1 MRKTTPV
8 WMERRNWCCR
18 GIGTTDRRRDIRAV
32 LGGVLL
38 AALGAVSGVPGDA
51 RASHAGVFFAE
62 PYTGQKVDAYEVT
75 LPVANGERETFAV
88 PGDCERAMAAFAAG
102 AMRWGTQI
110 EKRVWGKVTGDC
122 EYHAFL
128 HRFSPET
135 GQDFVSDYDFRNGSL
150 ADLMIDEGCGG
161 ATGCGEEGQ
170 SGPSVLELLVVDE
183 APADP
188 AAFDTE
194 SCRLRDGRFRGRVM
208 IDGDALKCYRDP
220 RAPGFRV
227 ISVDF
232 SDVNGDGYLDAV
244 LRLVPLGPG
253 LSRMP
258 LVVAYTRMTPS
269 APFTVPAPSSD
280 AVGAQTAVPGPQ
292 PSQPGEGVP
301 APGS

>member
-1 MRKTTPV
+1 
-8 WMERRNWCCR
+8 MENGSWCCR
-18 GIGTTDRRRDIRAV
+18 GAATNERRAGPRIGPVDLV
-32 LGGVLL
+32 L
-38 AALGAVSGVPGDA
+38 AALVAAAGFSVDA
-51 RASHAGVFFAE
+51 HASHAGVFFAE
-62 PYTGQKVDAYEVT
+62 PYTGQKVDGYEVT
-75 LPVANGERETFAV
+75 LPVASGERRAFSIPE
-88 PGDCERAMAAFAAG
+88 GCDEAMAAFSTG

-110 EKRVWGKVTGDC
+110 EKRVWGKVAGDC

-150 ADLMIDEGCGG
+150 ADLMIDDCGG
-161 ATGCGEEGQ
+161 GNGCREEGA
-170 SGPSVLELLVVDE
+170 SRPSVLELLAVDE
-183 APADP
+183 APVDP
-188 AAFDTE
+188 SAFDSE

-208 IDGDALKCYRDP
+208 IDGDAIKCQRDP
-220 RAPGFRV
+220 WAPGFRV

-232 SDVNGDGYLDAV
+232 TDVNGDGYLDAV

-269 APFTVPAPSSD
+269 GPFMVPDTPSSD
-280 AVGAQTAVPGPQ
+280 AVGAQTPVPGPP
-292 PSQPGEGVP
+292 PSLPEPAFP

>member
-1 MRKTTPV
+1 V
-8 WMERRNWCCR
+8 L
-18 GIGTTDRRRDIRAV
+18 AV
-32 LGGVLL
+32 LV
-38 AALGAVSGVPGDA
+38 AAVGFAADA
-51 RASHAGVFFAE
+51 HASHAGVFFAE
-62 PYTGQKVDAYEVT
+62 PYTGQKVDGYEVT
-75 LPVANGERETFAV
+75 LPVASGERRAFSIPE
-88 PGDCERAMAAFAAG
+88 GCDEAMAAFSTG

-110 EKRVWGKVTGDC
+110 EKRVWGKVAGDC

-150 ADLMIDEGCGG
+150 ADLMVDEGCGG
-161 ATGCGEEGQ
+161 ENGCGEEGE

-183 APADP
+183 APVDA
-188 AAFDTE
+188 AAFDAE

-208 IDGDALKCYRDP
+208 IDGDRIKCHRDP

-232 SDVNGDGYLDAV
+232 TDVNGDGYLDAV

-269 APFTVPAPSSD
+269 GPFVVPDTPSSN
-280 AVGAQTAVPGPQ
+280 AVGAQTPAPGLQ
-292 PSQPGEGVP
+292 PSQPGAGFS
-301 APGS
+301 APDS